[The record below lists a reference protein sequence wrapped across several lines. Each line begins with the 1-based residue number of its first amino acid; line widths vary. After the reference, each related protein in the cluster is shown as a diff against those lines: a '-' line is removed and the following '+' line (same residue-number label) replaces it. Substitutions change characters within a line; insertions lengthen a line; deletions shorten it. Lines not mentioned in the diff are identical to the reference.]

1 MIRVRFI
8 LVAVLVALVTGASG
22 CSNSDSVVPAAG
34 SLISTASSVTQRY
47 ANTISITQFDDLPG
61 GYGADYFPAALTP
74 GPDGA
79 LWVADDIDP
88 DFGEPS
94 IARMTPSGVLT
105 KTFYYGGEYAEFA
118 DITTGPDDA
127 LWITE
132 NEQILRMTLNGK
144 FKAFQPKNHGVTQSI
159 AVGPDLALWFTER
172 VAEDSAIGRI
182 TTQGKITTYEA
193 PSGTQDITARPDGAL
208 WFTDPGESLI
218 GRMTTRG
225 KITEYKDGITYGSR
239 PYSIALGPDGALWFT
254 ERKGGRSDAS
264 PPKGR

>member
-182 TTQGKITTYEA
+182 TTQGKITTYEC
-193 PSGTQDITARPDGAL
+193 TVRHARYYRPARWRAL
-208 WFTDPGESLI
+208 VHGPG
-218 GRMTTRG
+218 
-225 KITEYKDGITYGSR
+225 
-239 PYSIALGPDGALWFT
+239 
-254 ERKGGRSDAS
+254 
-264 PPKGR
+264 